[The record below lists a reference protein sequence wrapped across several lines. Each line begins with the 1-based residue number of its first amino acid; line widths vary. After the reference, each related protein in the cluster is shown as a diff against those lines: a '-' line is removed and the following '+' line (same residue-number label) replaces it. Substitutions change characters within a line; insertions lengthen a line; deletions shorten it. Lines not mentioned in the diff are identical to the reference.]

1 MVDNMS
7 TKDLVEYVTDDLFQY
22 FDKQFEQDFL
32 DEARNYWEDSF
43 DDVVEHCLAGE
54 LLVQSKKW
62 EMTDELMNDV
72 CELYINTFVLNVTEY
87 STYDV
92 SFF

>member
-1 MVDNMS
+1 
-7 TKDLVEYVTDDLFQY
+7 
-22 FDKQFEQDFL
+22 
-32 DEARNYWEDSF
+32 
-43 DDVVEHCLAGE
+43 
-54 LLVQSKKW
+54 
-62 EMTDELMNDV
+62 MTDELMNDV